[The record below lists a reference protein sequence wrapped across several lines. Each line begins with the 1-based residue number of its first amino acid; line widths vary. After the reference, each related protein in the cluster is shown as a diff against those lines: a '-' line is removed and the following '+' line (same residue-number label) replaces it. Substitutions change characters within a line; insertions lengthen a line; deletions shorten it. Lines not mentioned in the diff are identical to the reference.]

1 MRFEWLKTTVFSSA
15 YRFLPLKSD
24 RLRYLAWDLLIGL

>member
-15 YRFLPLKSD
+15 YRFLTMKSN
-24 RLRYLAWDLLIGL
+24 RLRFLAWDLLIGV